1 MNTTFKSDLISED
14 NGNLYSDKTIV
25 SKESFSKKNFV
36 ENYKN
41 SDKNFSDTSA
51 RVLSSK
57 DSAYYMLIYGTTEI
71 EYLDPWMLDSTARLE
86 QFKYRYK
93 PNYIANLEYKKRQ
106 SIKSFYL
113 NNRISLNYEII
124 ENGGRVKASEK
135 IGTIDISQP
144 TVLSLNDYIEKRIK
158 YENKKNYI
166 EQFKYEAKEQKKN
179 LSSFLTNITDIQIP
193 IPATSFLSIFGPPKI
208 NLRVG
213 GAIDIHAG
221 FRNEKT
227 EGITVSRFGNTRNEP
242 DFKQQIQLNLSGTIG
257 DKLRISADWNT
268 ERDFE
273 YQNQLKIKYTGYEDE
288 IVQNVEAGNVSMQ
301 TSPLIG
307 GGEALFGVK
316 ANFQLGS
323 FKLTT
328 LASQKKGEIK
338 EVSLTGG
345 TSFQEVERRA
355 YDYSKNHYFIDTI
368 YASSL
373 PQYDFF
379 YKYYS
384 SPTLP
389 LDPNMQFYQIKQ
401 IEVWKSVTSG
411 IRDENRER
419 NVVALINLPFKR
431 ETDLYDNIRNDSLIS
446 EKFPPGSIE
455 IGRFIRLNEKV
466 DYEYNRYT
474 GHISLKTNVNENE
487 AIAVA
492 YSIEGQSYNNEDDVY
507 YGEFASLVPERE
519 KILVLK
525 LVKPRNLQP
534 QFKTAWKLQLKNIYP
549 TGGRNLQEE
558 GFEFNILYK
567 FEGQE
572 ETPIIN
578 GINLLSAFE
587 LDKYSGSSNSIP
599 QPDQKFDFI
608 VGRTI
613 LPETGEI
620 IFPRLQPFGRNLPS
634 SLPDT
639 IKYLSVYDTT
649 AVIAQ
654 QDRARD
660 KFILKIKYSGQAS
673 STYNIGFNVVENS
686 VRVTLA
692 GRELTPG
699 IDYIVDYNI
708 GQVTI
713 KNPAALA
720 PNADLRI
727 TYEQNDLFQ
736 LASKTLLGARGLWD
750 ISSSTK
756 FGFSALNLTQ
766 QTLSDKVRIGE
777 EPISNSIYGM
787 DFATSVDF
795 PFLTKFADFVSST
808 SVASTLNVRGEFAYI
823 NPDPNTKKSPIKSD
837 KKESIAYIDDF
848 EGAKRTIPIG
858 VNYTGWKDISPPDQV
873 AGLENLTKRQ
883 MMDYKAKTF
892 WYNELPPRLLVQE
905 IWPEKTAARGDEFV
919 TALDLV
925 FDPTKRGQ
933 YNYSPKLDNPNLLW
947 GGAMRLLS
955 PTANNLLIEN
965 IEFIEFWFNPIEID
979 QNAALFI
986 DLGLISEDII
996 PNNILDTEDKNGNG
1010 LLDPGEDTGLD
1021 GKKDS
1026 EEPGYDPTT
1035 NPDPSGD
1042 NFAYNFGS
1050 LDYSNING
1058 TEGNGLLSDAGQ
1070 FPDTEDLNRNN
1081 TLDLLNS
1088 YFRYRIPLDTNRAN
1102 NPFIVSNNKRWY
1114 QIRISLKDFAAKV
1127 GNPSLSLVEA
1137 IRMWIGGSSKRVHL
1151 RFVEMNLVG
1160 NQWQKVPPIVNG
1172 KPNPDDDVLTLTV
1185 VNVEDNPKEYRS
1197 PVPRE
1202 RDRSKPDQ
1210 QIFRNEQSLS
1220 LILKNLPDGQ
1230 KREVFKNI
1238 LRPYNLFNYSELK
1251 FLARPDENSSYGQI
1265 SYYEN
1270 ENSYSAEFYI
1280 RFGSDTLNYY
1290 EYRFPIRKINYN
1302 DGWIDVSI
1310 KFKDLTA
1317 LKQLRDTIVDYFKVP
1332 VQGESGSFY
1341 AIKGNPTLTRVSFFL
1356 FGIENPR
1363 GKNVEV
1369 PISGYIWI
1377 NELRIIGAENT
1388 PGWAYTASSS
1398 LKIADLMTVSY
1409 NISQTDPYFH
1419 KLETNFGSKFD
1430 IRNWSGSIDVDLMKF
1445 LPLNMPNSNL
1455 RLNYTRSESKQSPLY
1470 LPNSD
1475 VFVTSASKQ
1484 LRTKLLQDGIPA
1496 SIAEKEALAIVR
1508 LSETVNINESYT
1520 LSNIKFVLPYD
1531 SWIARYSLNSLS
1543 FSYNFSKSYSRNPS
1557 VIKNNRWQWNGSV
1570 NYQIAFPQDYSFK
1583 FYDLPVISTILDL
1596 LPDYKNSKFNYVPQN
1611 FNFNLSANRRYDF
1624 TLNRPLRGQNLRY
1637 NPPSQD
1643 LAFSRNGSF
1652 SWRLTEG
1659 GFINWNLNYRA
1670 NANSTLAY
1678 LLTENGIERKE
1689 SEIWNDILSREMF
1702 GKDVNYS
1709 QSFELRTSPRL
1720 PSFWGLGRNI
1730 NLNASYSSQYDWNRN
1745 LHENELGR
1753 SAGVSKNINLGTNIR
1768 VKSLLSPLFEE
1779 ENRTSADR
1787 GGKVVSL
1794 EGRKDTS
1801 ASSLDRL
1808 FVLSKKIFYF
1818 LLVDYENLSVNFTS
1832 TTKYSG
1838 SGLYGIGSGFYN
1850 FWGIKY
1856 NENNGPSRSFMLG
1869 LSSDLG
1875 KRAPNALLTNVRNIN
1890 NTLDYRTSK
1899 PLWENVTM
1907 ELNWRVNWN
1916 ENIQYNLRTDNNSN
1930 VEILSKNSSESVNRS
1945 FFTLPPFLIFSL
1957 FDNGISKVNELY
1969 RKSNR
1974 SPEDL
1979 AKAFEEGFETAP
1991 WISKY
1996 ILKGLGRYIPRAN
2009 YRLSWS
2015 GLEKFFLFES
2025 FASRVSLEHA
2035 YKSGYSQNLRIN
2047 PNGKKDVIFQSI
2059 DYGFQPLASLN
2070 IGFKPLWNGNLSGT
2084 VRYNTNSR
2092 FDLGTTTKTINETY
2106 TQDIGFTLSFSK
2118 SGFELP
2124 AFGISLKN
2132 DIEFSLSYSLQRNSS
2147 ILYEMEDFK
2156 EEGKPVEGNIRT
2168 TLEPRFKYVLSQRV
2182 TMSVYY
2188 RRNTT
2193 EPEGASR
2200 IPPTTT
2206 NEAGLDLRI
2215 SIQ

>member
-1 MNTTFKSDLISED
+1 
-14 NGNLYSDKTIV
+14 
-25 SKESFSKKNFV
+25 
-36 ENYKN
+36 
-41 SDKNFSDTSA
+41 
-51 RVLSSK
+51 
-57 DSAYYMLIYGTTEI
+57 MLIYGTTEI
-71 EYLDPWMLDSTARLE
+71 EYLEPWMLDSTARLE
-86 QFKYRYK
+86 QFRYVYRRNPYFNFKYR
-93 PNYIANLEYKKRQ
+93 KKQ
-106 SIKSFYL
+106 SIKSLYL
-113 NNRISLNYEII
+113 DNRIFTNYELI
-124 ENGGRVKASEK
+124 ENGARVKVTER
-135 IGTIDISQP
+135 IGSIEISQP
-144 TVLSLNDYIEKRIK
+144 AVFSFNDYVNSRLK
-158 YENKKNYI
+158 YESKKSFI
-166 EQFKYEAKEQKKN
+166 EQFKYEEKEQKKDF
-179 LSSFLTNITDIQIP
+179 SSFLTNITDIQIP
-193 IPATSFLSIFGPPKI
+193 IPSTAFLSIFGPPKI

-288 IVQNVEAGNVSMQ
+288 IIQNVEAGNVSLQ

-316 ANFQLGS
+316 ADFQLGS
-323 FKLTT
+323 FRMTT
-328 LASQKKGEIK
+328 IASQKKGEIK
-338 EVSLTGG
+338 EVALTGG
-345 TSFQEVERRA
+345 TSVQEVERRA
-355 YDYSKNHYFIDTI
+355 YDYSKNHYFVDTV
-368 YASSL
+368 YASQL

-419 NVVALINLPFKR
+419 NVVALIDLPAKS
-431 ETDLYDNIRNDSLIS
+431 ETAVYDFIRNDTLIS
-446 EKFPPGSIE
+446 EKYPPGSIE
-455 IGRFIRLNEKV
+455 IGRFVRLNEKV
-466 DYEYNRYT
+466 DYEFNRYT
-474 GHISLKTNVNENE
+474 GHISLKTNINENE

-492 YSIEGQSYNNEDDVY
+492 YSIEGPGYNSDDDIY
-507 YGEFASLVPERE
+507 YGEFASLVPNRER
-519 KILVLK
+519 ILVLK

-558 GFEFNILYK
+558 GFEFNIFYK

-578 GINLLSAFE
+578 GVNLLTAFE

-620 IFPRLQPFGRNLPS
+620 IFPRLQPFGKNLPS

-639 IKYLSVYDTT
+639 IRYQAVYDTT
-649 AVIAQ
+649 SIIAQ

-699 IDYIVDYNI
+699 IDYVVDYNI
-708 GQVTI
+708 GQITI

-736 LASKTLLGARGLWD
+736 LASKTLLGARGVWD
-750 ISSSTK
+750 ISKQTK
-756 FGFSALNLTQ
+756 LGFSALNLTY

-777 EPISNSIYGM
+777 EPISNSIYGI
-787 DFATSVDF
+787 DFTTSYDL
-795 PFLTKFADFVSST
+795 PFITTAADFISST
-808 SVASTLNVRGEFAYI
+808 NAPSSLSLRGEFAYI

-837 KKESIAYIDDF
+837 KKQSIAYIDDF

-858 VNYTGWKDISPPDQV
+858 VNYTGWKDISPPDL
-873 AGLENLTKRQ
+873 APGIENLTKRQ

-892 WYNELPPRLLVQE
+892 WYNELPPRLVVQE

-919 TALDLV
+919 TALDFV
-925 FDPTKRGQ
+925 FDPTRRGP
-933 YNYSPKLDNPNLLW
+933 YNYFPKLDNPALLW

-965 IEFIEFWFNPIEID
+965 IEFIEFWLNPVEID
-979 QNAALFI
+979 PNAKLYI
-986 DLGLISEDII
+986 DLGLISEDVI

-1021 GKKDS
+1021 GRKDS
-1026 EEPGYDPTT
+1026 EEPGYDPVT

-1042 NFAYNFGS
+1042 NFSYTYGS
-1050 LDYSNING
+1050 TDYSNING

-1088 YFRYRIPLDTNRAN
+1088 YFRYEVPLDTSRAR

-1114 QIRISLKDFAAKV
+1114 HIRIPLKDFSSKV
-1127 GNPSLSLVEA
+1127 GNPSLSLVET
-1137 IRMWIGGSSKRVHL
+1137 IRIWIGGTSKRIHL

-1160 NQWQKVPPIVNG
+1160 NQWQKIPPIVNG
-1172 KPNPDDDVLTLTV
+1172 KPDPDDKVLVLTV
-1185 VNVEDNPKEYRS
+1185 VNVEDNPREYRS

-1210 QIFRNEQSLS
+1210 QIYRNEQSLA
-1220 LILKNLPDGQ
+1220 LIVKNLPDGQ

-1238 LRPYNLFNYSELK
+1238 LRPYNLFNYGELK
-1251 FLARPDENSSYGQI
+1251 FLVRPDQNNSFGQI
-1265 SYYEN
+1265 SYYQDEN
-1270 ENSYSAEFYI
+1270 NYAAEFYI

-1290 EYRFPIRKINYN
+1290 EYRFPLKKINYN
-1302 DGWIDVSI
+1302 DGWLDISV
-1310 KFKDLTA
+1310 KFKELTS
-1317 LKQLRDTIVDYFKVP
+1317 LKELRDTIVDYFKVP
-1332 VQGESGSFY
+1332 VANQPGAYY
-1341 AIKGNPTLTRVSFFL
+1341 AVKGNPTLTRVSFFL
-1356 FGIENPR
+1356 FGVENPK
-1363 GKNVEV
+1363 GKGVDV
-1369 PISGYIWI
+1369 PVSGYVWI
-1377 NELRIIGAENT
+1377 NELRIIGAEDT
-1388 PGWAYTASSS
+1388 PGWAYTASGA

-1409 NISQTDPYFH
+1409 NVSRTDPYFH
-1419 KLETNFGSKFD
+1419 RPETNFGSKLD
-1430 IRNWSGSIDVDLMKF
+1430 VRNWSGSIDVDLMKF
-1445 LPLNMPNSNL
+1445 MPFNLPNSNF

-1475 VFVTSASKQ
+1475 VFVKTAKSQ
-1484 LRTKLLQDGIPA
+1484 LKEKLLQDGLP
-1496 SIAEKEALAIVR
+1496 SSVAEREALALER
-1508 LSETVNINESYT
+1508 ESESLTINESYT
-1520 LSNIKFVLPYD
+1520 LSNIRFVLPYD
-1531 SWIARYSLNSLS
+1531 SWIARYTLNSLS
-1543 FSYNFSKSYSRNPS
+1543 FSYNFSKSFSRSPS
-1557 VIKNNRWQWNGSV
+1557 VIKTNRWQWNTSIS
-1570 NYQIAFPQDYSFK
+1570 YQISFPQDYSFK
-1583 FYDLPVISTILDL
+1583 FYDLPIVSSILDL
-1596 LPDYKNSKFNYVPQN
+1596 LPEYKNAKFNYVPQN
-1611 FNFNLSANRRYDF
+1611 FNFNLNVNRRYDF
-1624 TLNRPLRGQNLRY
+1624 TLNRPLPRQTLRY

-1643 LAFSRNGSF
+1643 LVMSRGGSF
-1652 SWRLTEG
+1652 SWRITEG

-1670 NANSTLAY
+1670 NSNSSLAY
-1678 LLTENGIERKE
+1678 LLTRDGIERKE
-1689 SEIWNDILSREMF
+1689 TAIWKDIFAGEYF

-1709 QSFELRTSPRL
+1709 QSFELRTNPRL
-1720 PSFWGLGRNI
+1720 PSFWNLSRNI
-1730 NLNASYSSQYDWNRN
+1730 NLSAGYSAQYDWNRN
-1745 LHENELGR
+1745 LNENELGR
-1753 SAGVSKNINLGTNIR
+1753 SAGVSRNINLGANVR
-1768 VKSLLSPLFEE
+1768 LKSLFAPIFGEDLQNVPG
-1779 ENRTSADR
+1779 R
-1787 GGKVVSL
+1787 GGKVVSK
-1794 EGRKDTS
+1794 EEQDSSK
-1801 ASSLDRL
+1801 SSL
-1808 FVLSKKIFYF
+1808 IN
-1818 LLVDYENLSVNFTS
+1818 LLVFIKNAFHYFFIDYENVSANFTANY
-1832 TTKYSG
+1832 KISG
-1838 SGLYGIGSGFYN
+1838 SGLAGTGSGFYN

-1856 NENNGPSRSFMLG
+1856 SFENGPSRSFMLG
-1869 LSSDLG
+1869 LSDNLG
-1875 KRAPNALLTNVRNIN
+1875 KRAPNALLTNVENIN
-1890 NTLDYRTSK
+1890 NSLDFRTSK
-1899 PLWENVTM
+1899 PLWENATV
-1907 ELNWRVNWN
+1907 ELNWRVAWN
-1916 ENIQYNLRTDNNSN
+1916 QNTQYNLRTDNRSN
-1930 VEILSKNSSESVNRS
+1930 VEILSKSSTESVNRS

-1957 FDNGISKVNELY
+1957 FDNGIAKVNELY
-1969 RKSNR
+1969 RKSDK
-1974 SPEDL
+1974 SPAAL
-1979 AKAFEEGFETAP
+1979 SKAFEEGFETFP

-1996 ILKGLGRYIPRAN
+1996 ILKNIAKYIPRAN

-2025 FASRVSLEHA
+2025 FASRVSLDHS
-2035 YKSGYSQNLRIN
+2035 YKSGYSENLRVN
-2047 PNGKKDVIFQSI
+2047 PNGKKDVISQSI

-2070 IGFKPLWNGNLSGT
+2070 IGFKPLWNGNLSGS

-2092 FDLGTTTKTINETY
+2092 FDLGATTKTISETY
-2106 TQDIGFTLSFSK
+2106 TQDIGFTLTYSK

-2132 DIEFSLSYSLQRNSS
+2132 DIEFSLSYSRQRNST
-2147 ILYEMEDFK
+2147 ILYEMEDFR
-2156 EEGKPVEGNIRT
+2156 EEGKPMEGNIRT

-2188 RRNTT
+2188 RRNST